1 MNTKS
6 ITYILGWILK
16 IEAAFMSLPILTA
29 LIYGE
34 EQGWTFVLV
43 MALCLLCGALLTGR
57 KPKNPSFYARE
68 AFVATALGWIAMSV
82 FGCIPFV
89 LTGEIPR
96 FIDALFE
103 TVSGFTTT
111 GASIMPDVEIMSH
124 CSMIWRCFTHWIGG
138 MGVLVFL
145 LAVLPMVGGTNMHL
159 MKAESPG
166 PSVGKLVPK
175 VRFTAQILYRLYVV
189 LTAAEF
195 VFLLL
200 GKMDPYEALCTAF
213 GTAGTGGFGV
223 KNSSI
228 GGYSPY
234 IQWVVTVFMILFGVN
249 FNVYFLLLMCKFRDA
264 FHCEEM
270 RWYLTIIAAATLLIF
285 ANAYD
290 VALTVENNLRIAAFQ
305 VASIITTTGYSTAD
319 FQLWPEFSKTILVML
334 MFVGACAGSTGGG
347 LKVSRF
353 VIAAKSLGA
362 YLISFLHPRA
372 VHKVK
377 FEGKSVEEDTLRAV
391 QLYFVT
397 VIFIVA
403 ASVLL
408 VSLDNFDLVTTFT
421 AVTATFNNIGPG
433 LNGVGPTSNFAA
445 FGDLSKCVMIFD
457 MLAGR
462 LEIFPLLMLLYPPLW
477 RESISE
483 SRRRKRRRAS
493 ALGLD
498 A

>member
-1 MNTKS
+1 M
-6 ITYILGWILK
+6 
-16 IEAAFMSLPILTA
+16 A
-29 LIYGE
+29 LIPNLSERSIHIMRAEMPGPVVGKQLPRARDTAKILYIIYVVM
-34 EQGWTFVLV
+34 TLV
-43 MALCLLCGALLTGR
+43 EIVLLCA
-57 KPKNPSFYARE
+57 
-68 AFVATALGWIAMSV
+68 
-82 FGCIPFV
+82 
-89 LTGEIPR
+89 
-96 FIDALFE
+96 
-103 TVSGFTTT
+103 
-111 GASIMPDVEIMSH
+111 
-124 CSMIWRCFTHWIGG
+124 GG
-138 MGVLVFL
+138 MPLFDS
-145 LAVLPMVGGTNMHL
+145 MVH
-159 MKAESPG
+159 S
-166 PSVGKLVPK
+166 
-175 VRFTAQILYRLYVV
+175 
-189 LTAAEF
+189 
-195 VFLLL
+195 
-200 GKMDPYEALCTAF
+200 F
-213 GTAGTGGFGV
+213 GSAGTGGFGV

-290 VALTVENNLRIAAFQ
+290 AALTVENNLRIAAFQ

-433 LNGVGPTSNFAA
+433 LNVVGPTSNFAA
-445 FGDLSKCVMIFD
+445 FSDLSKCVMIFD

>member
-166 PSVGKLVPK
+166 PSVGKMTPTI
-175 VRFTAQILYRLYVV
+175 RQTSRALYKIYVV
-189 LTAAEF
+189 LTVLET
-195 VFLLL
+195 LLL
-200 GKMDPYEALCTAF
+200 VVGGMPLFDSVVNALA
-213 GTAGTGGFGV
+213 TAGTGGFAI
-223 KNSSI
+223 KNASI
-228 GGYSPY
+228 AAYPEPY
-234 IQWVVTVFMILFGVN
+234 FQAVIAIFMALFGVN
-249 FNVYFLLLMCKFRDA
+249 FNIYYLILLKNFRSIWKNEELRAYLGLMLGATIVIGINILPMYHAQAHTTSRAFLDSF
-264 FHCEEM
+264 
-270 RWYLTIIAAATLLIF
+270 
-285 ANAYD
+285 
-290 VALTVENNLRIAAFQ
+290 FQ
-305 VASIITTTGYSTAD
+305 VASIMTTTGFATAD
-319 FQLWPEFSKTILVML
+319 FNLWPQLSRLILVLL
-334 MFVGACAGSTGGG
+334 MFFGASAGSTGGG
-347 LKVSRF
+347 IKISRMLILGKHMKREMLTMLRPRS
-353 VIAAKSLGA
+353 VHIA
-362 YLISFLHPRA
+362 RMD
-372 VHKVK
+372 
-377 FEGKSVEEDTLRAV
+377 GKTLEEDTIRGTSAFL
-391 QLYFVT
+391 
-397 VIFIVA
+397 VA
-403 ASVLL
+403 YCAICMLSMLL
-408 VSLDNFDLVTTFT
+408 ISLDNFSMETTVTS
-421 AVTATFNNIGPG
+421 VISCINNIGPG
-433 LNGVGPTSNFAA
+433 LDMVGPTGNFSQ
-445 FGDLSKCVMIFD
+445 FSVFSKLVLSLD
-457 MLAGR
+457 MLFGR
-462 LEIFPLLMLLYPPLW
+462 LEIFPMLLLFSNQVW
-477 RESISE
+477 K
-483 SRRRKRRRAS
+483 KRV
-493 ALGLD
+493 
-498 A
+498 